1 MSTKDKI
8 FVDDDVSPD
17 DRACGMKNPKRLNWR
32 ELELLLPLLCDEG
45 RAPEL
50 MNAVKEVCFAMEK
63 LERVIEEQEHSEE
76 LDHVIHRNLNQHRM
90 ATLAGPKKRETKK
103 ERQFTL
109 VQIVD
114 YCKNCVSWEDAKTVV
129 AMLNKL
135 LRVGGTKEEADLV
148 DSIEKEFR
156 QRIYGNVTNVQG
168 DLVNNKHVTHEVNGV
183 AKGAMGISVNK
194 EAVN

>member
-17 DRACGMKNPKRLNWR
+17 DRAGGMKNPKRLNLR

-90 ATLAGPKKRETKK
+90 AILAGPKKRETKK

-194 EAVN
+194 EDVN

>member
-1 MSTKDKI
+1 
-8 FVDDDVSPD
+8 
-17 DRACGMKNPKRLNWR
+17 
-32 ELELLLPLLCDEG
+32 
-45 RAPEL
+45 
-50 MNAVKEVCFAMEK
+50 
-63 LERVIEEQEHSEE
+63 
-76 LDHVIHRNLNQHRM
+76 M

-194 EAVN
+194 EDVN